1 MVETKSLERLT
12 NATNEQ
18 EHSNPKRERQ
28 QELNEWRSNAQA
40 GCEKLPLVSNDK
52 LPVA

>member
-1 MVETKSLERLT
+1 MPLT
-12 NATNEQ
+12 NTSIANEKERKERKQ
-18 EHSNPKRERQ
+18 REETRT
-28 QELNEWRSNAQA
+28 EGVLNAQF